1 MCGICGFTT
10 NIADRE
16 NVLRSMREKIT
27 HRGPDSMGEYYNE
40 NISMGFQRLSIIDL
54 ADGSQPMHNE
64 DGTVTITFNGEIYN
78 FMELREQLV
87 NAGHIFATRSDTEV
101 LIHAYEEYGVDML
114 DRLRGMFSFAI
125 WDDNKKQLFAA
136 RDYFGI
142 KPFFYYHNGNDFI
155 YASEIKCILEHPY
168 IKREIN
174 LNALESYLSFQYSAL
189 PETFFKGIYRLLPAH
204 YLIFKEGELTIKRYW
219 QPEFKPDEIA
229 LDEAVD
235 KIDSVMQDSIKAHM
249 ISDVEVGSFLS
260 SGVDSSYVAACFHG
274 DKTFTV
280 GFDYDKYNEIGY
292 AEELSNIVGI
302 KNYNKVISTEEYWD
316 ILPKVQYS
324 MDEPLADAAA
334 VALYFVSEL
343 ASQHVKVVLSGEG
356 ADELFGGY
364 NIYQE
369 PLSLRPIT
377 RLPMCIRKLLG
388 GAARAIPFSFKGKN
402 YLIRASKRV
411 EERFI
416 GNMNIYSVKERSK
429 LLKNNPNYKTPQDI
443 TAPYYKFAEKYDDI
457 TKMQFVDIHTW
468 LAGDILLKADRM
480 SMAHS
485 LELRVPFMDRKVFEV
500 ASALPIS
507 LRVNKGST
515 KYAMRKAASRHIPEE
530 VSKRKKLGF
539 PVPTGI
545 WLREEKYYNK
555 VKAAFQSEASKAFF
569 NTEYLLKL
577 LEQHYKGKKNN
588 ARKLWNV
595 YIFLVWY
602 EQYFSA

>member
-10 NIADRE
+10 NIPDRE
-16 NVLRSMREKIT
+16 NILKNMREKIT
-27 HRGPDSMGEYYNE
+27 HRGPDSNGEYYNGS
-40 NISMGFQRLSIIDL
+40 ISMGFQRLSIIDL

-78 FMELREQLV
+78 FKELREELIA
-87 NAGHIFATRSDTEV
+87 AGHVFATRSDTEV
-101 LIHAYEEYGVDML
+101 LIHAYEEYGTDML
-114 DRLRGMFSFAI
+114 NRLRGMFGFAI

-142 KPFFYYHNGNDFI
+142 KPFFYYHNGKDFI

-174 LNALESYLSFQYSAL
+174 LNALENYLSFQYSAL

-204 YLIFKEGELTIKRYW
+204 YLILKDGELSINRYW
-219 QPEFKPDEIA
+219 QPEFKPEDMT

-235 KIDSVMQDSIKAHM
+235 KIDDVMQNSIKAHM

-292 AEELSNIVGI
+292 AQELSNLVGI

-316 ILPKVQYS
+316 ILPTVQYS

-343 ASQHVKVVLSGEG
+343 ASKHVKVVLSGEG

-369 PLSLRPIT
+369 PISLRPIT
-377 RLPMCIRKLLG
+377 RLPMFLRKALG
-388 GAARAIPFSFKGKN
+388 GVARAIPFSFKGKN
-402 YLIRASKRV
+402 YFIRASKNV

-416 GNMNIYSVKERSK
+416 GNMNIYSVKERNK
-429 LLKNNPNYKTPQDI
+429 LLKNNPHHKTPQEI
-443 TAPYYKFAEKYDDI
+443 TAPHYKFAESYDDI

-500 ASALPIS
+500 ASTLPLN

-515 KYAMRKAASRHIPEE
+515 KFAMRKAASRHIPDE

-545 WLREEKYYNK
+545 WLREEKYYNI
-555 VKAAFQSEASKAFF
+555 VKTAFESDASKKFF

-577 LEQHYKGKKNN
+577 LDQHYKGKKNN

-602 EQYFSA
+602 GQYFSA

>member
-10 NIADRE
+10 NIDNRE
-16 NVLRSMREKIT
+16 NVLRKMREKIT

-40 NISMGFQRLSIIDL
+40 HISMGFQRLSIIDL

-78 FMELREQLV
+78 FMELREALV
-87 NAGHIFATRSDTEV
+87 DAGHIFATRSDTEV

-114 DRLRGMFSFAI
+114 NRLRGMFSFAI

-142 KPFFYYHNGNDFI
+142 KPFFYHHNGADFI
-155 YASEIKCILEHPY
+155 YASEIKCILEHPL
-168 IKREIN
+168 IKKEIN
-174 LNALESYLSFQYSAL
+174 MNALESYLSFQYSAL
-189 PETFFKGIYRLLPAH
+189 EETFFKGIYRLPPAH
-204 YLIFKEGELTIKRYW
+204 YLILNGGELTIKRYW
-219 QPEFKPDEIA
+219 QPEFRAEDIT

-235 KIDSVMQDSIKAHM
+235 KIDDIMQDSIKAHM

-274 DKTFTV
+274 NKTFTV

-292 AEELSNIVGI
+292 AEELSNLVGI
-302 KNYNKVISTEEYWD
+302 RNFSKVISTEEYWN
-316 ILPKVQYS
+316 ILPTVQYS

-369 PLSLRPIT
+369 PISLRPIT
-377 RLPMCIRKLLG
+377 RLPMFIRKLLG
-388 GAARAIPFSFKGKN
+388 GAARAVPFSFKGKN
-402 YLIRASKRV
+402 YLIRASKSV

-416 GNMNIYSVKERSK
+416 GNMNIYSVKERNK
-429 LLKNNPNYKTPQDI
+429 LLKNIPGHKTPQDI
-443 TAPYYKFAEKYDDI
+443 TAPYYKFTKKYDDI

-485 LELRVPFMDRKVFEV
+485 LELRVPFMDRMVFET
-500 ASALPIS
+500 ASALPTA

-545 WLREEKYYNK
+545 WLREEKYYYK
-555 VKAAFQSEASKAFF
+555 VKTAFLSDASKEFF

-577 LEQHYKGKKNN
+577 LDQHYRGKKNN
-588 ARKLWNV
+588 ARKLWNI